1 MRLYKDFLRL
11 TVSTLLLFAPGGA
24 AMAQTNLLPY
34 ISAAKATNYMGVQVV
49 VTDNVVQVAIRPTVV
64 LLNLNKSYPDSP
76 LTCVIRRRDTNQ
88 FPDVES
94 YLGKRV
100 EVSGRIID
108 YQGRPEII
116 LTSIN
121 QITILEAASTSDSP
135 SLSTLE
141 SPATA
146 VQPTTPA
153 TPTLPLDGQTVKTKG
168 QAGQAGWLI
177 GGLLGV
183 IIVLMGFLACLFWQR
198 GRDAKPNP
206 ATATALVRASDE
218 PGNDSVSVAEWKQRA
233 LVAEAMAG
241 QQGQMLREKIM
252 PELTE
257 FAKQGLVQGL
267 YAQRNAL
274 IERQLKAQEAVAEM
288 ERRLAALQVPL
299 QERIRAY
306 EKRVVELEKEVES
319 QGEELRELT
328 RATLQLVRRK
338 LEDER
343 GLARARSPLN

>member
-1 MRLYKDFLRL
+1 MRLYKSLPRL
-11 TVSTLLLFAPGGA
+11 IVIPLLLFASGGA
-24 AMAQTNLLPY
+24 AMAQTNLVQY
-34 ISAAKATNYMGVQVV
+34 ISADKSTNYMGVQVV
-49 VTDNVVQVAIRPTVV
+49 VTDMVVQVAIRPTVV
-64 LLNLNKSYPDSP
+64 LLNLNKRYPDSP
-76 LTCVIRRRDTNQ
+76 LTCVIRRSDTNQ

-121 QITILEAASTSDSP
+121 QITILEATSTSASP

-146 VQPTTPA
+146 VQPPTPTTPA
-153 TPTLPLDGQTVKTKG
+153 PLLDEQIVKTKD
-168 QAGQAGWLI
+168 QPGQAGWLI
-177 GGLLGV
+177 AGSLGI
-183 IIVLMGFLACLFWQR
+183 IIVLLGFLVLLFWR
-198 GRDAKPNP
+198 RNRDVKPNP
-206 ATATALVRASDE
+206 VLTTALVKTSDE
-218 PGNDSVSVAEWKQRA
+218 PGNDSVSVAEWKKRA

-274 IERQLKAQEAVAEM
+274 IERQLKAQEVVAEM
-288 ERRLAALQVPL
+288 ERRLMALQVPL

-306 EKRVVELEKEVES
+306 EQRVAELEREVES

-343 GLARARSPLN
+343 VLARARSPLN